1 MNIKN
6 TFIKQQGAVLI
17 VSLIILLVMTL
28 IGVTAMQTTTMEER
42 MAGNMRDQN
51 FAFQAA
57 EIALRDAE
65 DFIEQIATTGGFNGT
80 DGLHGLADTE
90 PDYTDSAT
98 WSSATS
104 SRAYSTDTP
113 APDID
118 GIQTQP
124 RYFIK
129 IISSVAPAS
138 GGSKNIGGM
147 NKESNGVNT
156 TTFRITARGT
166 GQSNDSRVMLREYYA
181 RKVN

>member
-1 MNIKN
+1 MNSVKKN
-6 TFIKQQGAVLI
+6 IPVRQKGAVLI
-17 VSLIILLVMTL
+17 VSLIILLVMTM

-65 DFIEQIATTGGFNGT
+65 DFIEGLVNTSSFNGT

-90 PDYTDSAT
+90 PDYATSAT
-98 WSSATS
+98 WSSSTS
-104 SRAYSTDTP
+104 SRAYGTDTGAP
-113 APDID
+113 AVN
-118 GIQTQP
+118 GVQTQP

-129 IISSVAPAS
+129 IVSVS
-138 GGSKNIGGM
+138 GG
-147 NKESNGVNT
+147 

-166 GQSNDSRVMLREYYA
+166 GQSNDSQVLLRAYYA
-181 RKVN
+181 RSL